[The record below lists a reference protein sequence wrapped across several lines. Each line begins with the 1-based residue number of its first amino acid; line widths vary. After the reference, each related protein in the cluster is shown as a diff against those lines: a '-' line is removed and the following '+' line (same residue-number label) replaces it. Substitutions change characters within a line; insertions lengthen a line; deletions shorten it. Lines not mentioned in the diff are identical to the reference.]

1 MGLEPGDLVGGELG
15 GVFAEVAEGLEGE
28 LAGDGIG
35 VVFGEGVEGGGPAV
49 DGGEDL
55 GEGAADVDVAGAVVV
70 EVVGEL
76 VGDGGELKDEVVGV
90 LLAAGTAGTGVEVVH
105 LLSAKVEELDEEKYA
120 VGGIVAVLADLVD
133 LGLGEGGVGRLGVK
147 RSGEGEEYEDEG
159 KRAGHRANLGG

>member
-1 MGLEPGDLVGGELG
+1 
-15 GVFAEVAEGLEGE
+15 
-28 LAGDGIG
+28 
-35 VVFGEGVEGGGPAV
+35 
-49 DGGEDL
+49 
-55 GEGAADVDVAGAVVV
+55 VAGAVVV